1 MGKTKTAGV
10 RHPVLESY
18 GVIRAVDLLC
28 PQCGDAVYHGSKR
41 KDSADATLPK
51 SIYACRCAYFSSS
64 QLVLPLRQED
74 WEREVSRLAGDSALV
89 GQGPNEA
96 VIDPLLRAA
105 SEVNALHG
113 ELLAMGLE
121 MIAKMIV
128 IGEKLV
134 SLKAD
139 VGHGNW
145 EAWVK
150 DKLTFSSR
158 TARRYMDVYRHR
170 DDPSLKDDPVE
181 FLNRIHGHA
190 QLTTNTSELTTN
202 TPKSDAASDL
212 DVGAARSATTA
223 AAASNSPGGAPFAAA
238 GALYPGPG
246 PKRAQR
252 PARGRGGPAC

>member
-1 MGKTKTAGV
+1 MPDQKIKTPGA
-10 RHPVLESY
+10 RHPVLKSY
-18 GVIRAVDLLC
+18 GVIHPTDLLC
-28 PQCGDAVYHGSKR
+28 PKCGEAVYHGSK
-41 KDSADATLPK
+41 KQDATDATLPK
-51 SIYACRCAYFSSS
+51 SVYACRCAYFSST
-64 QLVLPLRQED
+64 QLILPLRVEE
-74 WEREVSRLAGDSALV
+74 WEQQVNRAAGD
-89 GQGPNEA
+89 GA
-96 VIDPLLRAA
+96 VVEKGIDPIVRAA
-105 SEVNALHG
+105 QEVNALHG